1 MRSLEIAMDVHPSDR
16 IGELV
21 FDSWSNDGPELRRRR
36 HENRHL
42 IYEGDGVILDLLL
55 KGTRKGVC
63 EVSGHVLPSKKAPGT
78 ASNLIVHIEQGNYHC
93 FTHTNR
99 LGEFIFE
106 GVPNRK
112 FDLGIILPDAR
123 FMIRGLSNENLHA
136 SRVKSSR
143 SGKSVVQ

>member
-1 MRSLEIAMDVHPSDR
+1 MDVHPSDR
-16 IGELV
+16 ICVLI
-21 FDSWSNDGPELRRRR
+21 FDSWGNEGPELRRGK

-55 KGTRKGVC
+55 KGAGKGVC
-63 EVSGHVLPSKKAPGT
+63 EVSGHVLPSKKAPGA

-112 FDLGIILPDAR
+112 FDLRIILPDGR
-123 FMIRGLSNENLHA
+123 FTIRGLSNEDLHA
-136 SRVKSSR
+136 SRIESTRSS
-143 SGKSVVQ
+143 KAVVQ